1 MSKPDVQED
10 PLGYVAGYFAS
21 KFYFNNQKSTELCEV
36 IVDIHLITI
45 IYPLLLQTYHYALV
59 GTLQVDKWIFELC
72 LSLV

>member
-1 MSKPDVQED
+1 MYKKILWDMWQGISQVSFISITK
-10 PLGYVAGYFAS
+10 
-21 KFYFNNQKSTELCEV
+21 KSTELCKV